1 MSSFNECLSILVTGL
16 VGYLVWFLK
25 KQYSDKSA
33 STRAMKILLRG
44 QIYTLHAR
52 YMERGSISPQELSE
66 FTELYDVYKEFKG
79 NGTATHMKADIDRL
93 PLKED

>member
-1 MSSFNECLSILVTGL
+1 MSYFSECLSILVTGL

-44 QIYTLHAR
+44 QIYTLHNR